1 MTLVFFYFRPK
12 ARGIIDKINIDF
24 ILSSLKEILML
35 TFSRGCQIVI
45 FQTLKDLHFLFIRF
59 DDLGPCSKSQWC
71 LTGISSGH
79 EFKPCMVVTV

>member
-1 MTLVFFYFRPK
+1 
-12 ARGIIDKINIDF
+12 
-24 ILSSLKEILML
+24 ML